1 MPVQTIIKTRRDTAA
16 NWTST
21 DPILASGEVGLE
33 TDTTLIK
40 YGDGTSA
47 WTALP
52 YSAVSQIKQLAKNDT
67 GGSVTKGQVVY
78 ISGSNG
84 ANALFQLADADAEAT
99 SSKTVGFL
107 AQDLATNGIGAIIT
121 EGLITGINTG
131 AATAGDSVWLSG
143 TPGGFVFG
151 APPAK
156 PAHGVYLGVVTRA
169 SSTVGEIL
177 VKIQNGYELNELHDV
192 NITGTIANNE
202 VLAYDDASSMW
213 INQTASEAGL
223 LTPTSA
229 VPTATNAA
237 AASGFGFIGLPQVST
252 ATGLSLTAA
261 HAGKHIYT
269 TVTGQTHTIPA
280 NASVPL
286 EIGTT
291 IVFINPASVTTN
303 ITITSDSL
311 IIAGTG
317 ATTIPHTLAP
327 YGMATAVKVGATS
340 WVISGN
346 GLT

>member
-21 DPILASGEVGLE
+21 DPVLAAGEVGLE

-52 YSAVSQIKQLAKNDT
+52 YSAVSQVKQLAKNDT

-78 ISGSNG
+78 ISGADG
-84 ANALFQLADADAEAT
+84 ANALFSLADADAEAT

-121 EGLITGINTG
+121 EGLIRGVNTG

-143 TPGGFVFG
+143 TAGGFVFG

-177 VKIQNGYELNELHDV
+177 IKVQNGYELNEIHDI
-192 NITGTIANNE
+192 NITGTVADNE
-202 VLAYDDASSMW
+202 VLAYDSASTSW
-213 INQTASEAGL
+213 INQTADEAGL

-252 ATGLSLTAA
+252 STGLSLTAT
-261 HAGKHIYT
+261 HAGKHILT
-269 TVTGQTHTIPA
+269 TATGQTHTIPA
-280 NASVPL
+280 NGSVPL
-286 EIGTT
+286 QIGTT
-291 IVFINPASVTTN
+291 IVFINSGAITTTIA
-303 ITITSDSL
+303 ITTDTL
-311 IIAGTG
+311 TLAGTS
-317 ATTIPHTLAP
+317 TTGSRTLGTN
-327 YGMATAVKVGATS
+327 GMATAVKVGATS